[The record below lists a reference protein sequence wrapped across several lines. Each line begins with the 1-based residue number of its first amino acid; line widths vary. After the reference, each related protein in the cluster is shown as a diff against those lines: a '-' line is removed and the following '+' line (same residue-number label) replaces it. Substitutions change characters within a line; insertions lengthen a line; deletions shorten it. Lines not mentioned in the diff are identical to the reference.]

1 MVKMTINT
9 KKYIET
15 YLKIRDK
22 AGNIVDLIL
31 NEPQMKLY
39 NVIKEL
45 KQQGRLV
52 RIVILKAR
60 QMGFSTAVEGILF
73 KETATKFNVNTGII
87 THQDEATTNLFN
99 MSKRMYDFLPENM
112 KPSLKAS
119 NAKELIFDNESGT
132 GLKSKFKCMTAGG
145 KGVGRSDTFNNL
157 HISEYAFWPGDKK
170 ATLIGLMQSVPNLDN
185 TMVIIES
192 TANGYEDFKEL
203 WDKAVRGEN
212 DFYPLF
218 VGWNE
223 LKEYTMPYTGFK
235 LTEEERKLQE
245 RYNLTNDQLEWRR
258 WCIKNNCNGD
268 IELFKQEYPIT
279 PEEAFISTGSCF
291 FNKEIIINRI
301 NEIEANKPLKQGY
314 FTYTLENNKIDNIEW
329 EDDDK
334 GYIKIFE
341 DVKEGHPYVLG
352 GDTAGEGSDNFT
364 GLVIDNSNGKQVATL
379 KRKLDEDEY
388 SRQMYCLGTYYNTAL
403 IGIENNYSTYPTK
416 KLQEY
421 GYSKMFIREIE
432 DNIAEKVVD
441 KYGFIT
447 NKATRP
453 IILSILKEVF
463 RDNIKW
469 INDIDI
475 LREALVF
482 IRNDKGRPE
491 AQIGEHDDLIM
502 GLAITY
508 YIRTQQDFMAVEP
521 KKSEEYVLPF
531 ELQTDDNEESN
542 GIMEW

>member
-1 MVKMTINT
+1 MTINT

-22 AGNIVDLIL
+22 EGNIIDLIL
-31 NEPQMKLY
+31 NEPQTKLY
-39 NVIKEL
+39 NAIKEQKL
-45 KQQGRLV
+45 NKKPV
-52 RIVILKAR
+52 RIIILKAR
-60 QMGFSTAVEGILF
+60 QLGFSTAVEAILF

-99 MSKRMYDFLPENM
+99 MSKRMYDFLPQEM

-119 NAKELIFDNESGT
+119 NAKELVFDNDKGT

-145 KGVGRSDTFNNL
+145 KGVGRSDTYTNL

-170 ATLIGLMQSVPNLDN
+170 ATLVGLLQSVPNAPN

-192 TANGYEDFKEL
+192 TANGYEDFKDI
-203 WDKAVRGEN
+203 WDRAKRGEN

-223 LKEYTMPYTGFK
+223 LKSYSMRYTGFT
-235 LTEEERKLQE
+235 LTEEEKNLKEQ
-245 RYNLTNDQLEWRR
+245 YNLTNEQLEWRR
-258 WCIKNNCNGD
+258 WCIKNNCGGD

-279 PEEAFISTGSCF
+279 PEEAFISTGTCF
-291 FNKEIIINRI
+291 FNKEIVINRI
-301 NEIEANKPLKQGY
+301 NEIERNKPLKQGY
-314 FTYTLENNKIDNIEW
+314 FSYQLEYNKIDNIEW
-329 EDDDK
+329 INDSK
-334 GYIKIFE
+334 GYIKIFK
-341 DVKEGHPYVLG
+341 DVEEGHPYVLG

-364 GLVIDNSNGKQVATL
+364 GLVIDNSNGVQVATL
-379 KRKLDEDEY
+379 KKQLDEDEY
-388 SRQMYCLGTYYNTAL
+388 SRQMYCLGMYYNKAL

-421 GYSKMFIREIE
+421 DYPKMYIREIE

-441 KYGFIT
+441 KFGFVT

-475 LREALVF
+475 LKEALVF
-482 IRNDKGRPE
+482 VRNDKGRPE

-508 YIRTQQDFMAVEP
+508 YIREQQDFIVKE
-521 KKSEEYVLPF
+521 KETNKEFVLPF
-531 ELQTDDNEESN
+531 ELQTEEEENELI
-542 GIMEW
+542 GW

>member
-1 MVKMTINT
+1 MMSINT

-22 AGNIVDLIL
+22 GGNIVDLIL
-31 NEPQMKLY
+31 NEPQMRLY
-39 NVIKEL
+39 NVIKEQ
-45 KQQGRLV
+45 KEQKKPV

-60 QMGFSTAVEGILF
+60 QMGFSTVTEGILF

-99 MSKRMYDFLPENM
+99 MSKRMYDYLPDEM

-119 NAKELIFDNESGT
+119 NAKELVFDNDTGT
-132 GLKSKFKCMTAGG
+132 GLRSKFKCMTAGG

-170 ATLIGLMQSVPNLDN
+170 STLIGLLQAVPNLPN
-185 TMVIIES
+185 TIIIIES
-192 TANGYEDFKEL
+192 TANGFEDFKDI
-203 WDKAVRGEN
+203 WDKAKRGEN

-223 LKEYTMPYTGFK
+223 LKEYSMKYTGFE
-235 LTEEERKLQE
+235 LTSEELDLKNRF
-245 RYNLTNDQLEWRR
+245 NLSNEQLEWRR
-258 WCIKNNCNGD
+258 WCIKNNCGGD
-268 IELFKQEYPIT
+268 IEQFKQEYPIT
-279 PEEAFISTGSCF
+279 PEEAFISTGSCY

-301 NEIEANKPLKQGY
+301 NEIENKKPLKVGFFSYQ
-314 FTYTLENNKIDNIEW
+314 LQDNSISNITW
-329 EDDDK
+329 INDDK

-341 DVKEGHPYVLG
+341 DVEKGHPYVLG

-364 GLVIDNSNGKQVATL
+364 GLVIDNSCGKQVATL
-379 KRKLDEDEY
+379 KKQLDEDEY
-388 SRQMYCLGTYYNTAL
+388 SRQMYCLGMYYNTAL

-421 GYSKMFIREIE
+421 GYPKMYIREIE

-441 KYGFIT
+441 KFGFVT

-453 IILSILKEVF
+453 IILSILKEVL
-463 RDNIKW
+463 RDNVNW

-502 GLAITY
+502 GLSITY
-508 YIRTQQDFMAVEP
+508 YIRNQQDFVVKEVE
-521 KKSEEYVLPF
+521 KVKEIKLPF
-531 ELQTDDNEESN
+531 ELQTEDEYNDELI
-542 GIMEW
+542 GW